1 VNEELR
7 TLTADADGERLDRF
21 LGRAL
26 AEHSRTSLQKLIEE
40 GFVLVN
46 GAPALKPALRLTVGD
61 AVAVRIP
68 PPPPSEVEPE
78 QIPLTIIFENND
90 LLVIDKP
97 AGMVV
102 HPAAGHQ
109 RGTLVGAVLGYAPEV
124 GGVGEIERPGIVH
137 RLDKDTSGL
146 ILVAKNAE
154 AQRFLQDAFAE
165 RKAEKTYLALVVG
178 HPPTAEGRIETPI
191 GRDPSHRQRMAVVPP
206 SRGRSSVTIFYT
218 REKFKEYTLI
228 EAHPLT
234 GRTHQIRVHLAYIG
248 CPVAG
253 DTVYGKH
260 TSPARSHHPSSPPSP
275 RSRSSP
281 SLIPQPLLP
290 ANAGRRGEKEGEA
303 QRQMLHAWRLKITLP
318 NETAPR
324 EFEAPLP
331 EDFTGMLEQLRRLG

>member
-1 VNEELR
+1 MNEELR
-7 TLTADADGERLDRF
+7 SLTADAGGERLDRF
-21 LGRAL
+21 LGRVL
-26 AEHSRTSLQKLIEE
+26 ADHSRTSLQKLIEE
-40 GFVLVN
+40 GFVLIN
-46 GAPALKPALRLTVGD
+46 GTPVTKPALRLAEGD
-61 AVAVRIP
+61 AVSVRIP

-78 QIPLTIIFENND
+78 QIPLAIIFENDD

-109 RGTLVGAVLGYAPEV
+109 RGTLVSAVLGYAPKV

-137 RLDKDTSGL
+137 RLDKETLGSDPRGEERGG
-146 ILVAKNAE
+146 AE
-154 AQRFLQDAFAE
+154 VSAGCVFG
-165 RKAEKTYLALVVG
+165 T
-178 HPPTAEGRIETPI
+178 EGGEDIPGAGRGPSADGRGADQTHI

-206 SRGRSSVTIFYT
+206 SRGRASVTVFHT
-218 REKFKEYTLI
+218 REKFKEYTLL

-253 DTVYGKH
+253 DAVYGKSQSS
-260 TSPARSHHPSSPPSP
+260 TRCVPSSPNPFSQLTP
-275 RSRSSP
+275 
-281 SLIPQPLLP
+281 
-290 ANAGRRGEKEGEA
+290 GEGEKEGKGGKA
-303 QRQMLHAWRLKITLP
+303 GRQMLHAWRLKITLP

-331 EDFTGMLEQLRRLG
+331 EDFLGMLEQLRRLG

>member
-1 VNEELR
+1 MNEELR
-7 TLTADADGERLDRF
+7 NLTADADGERLDRF

-46 GAPALKPALRLTVGD
+46 GAPALKPALKLTVGD
-61 AVAVRIP
+61 AVSVRIP

-78 QIPLTIIFENND
+78 QIPLTIIFENDD

-154 AQRFLQDAFAE
+154 AQRFLQEAFAE
-165 RKAEKTYLALVVG
+165 RKAEKTYLALVAG
-178 HPPTAEGRIETPI
+178 HPPTPEGRIETDI
-191 GRDPSHRQRMAVVPP
+191 GRDPAHRQRMSVVPP
-206 SRGRSSVTIFYT
+206 SRGRTSVTVFHT
-218 REKFKEYTLI
+218 REKFKEYTFL
-228 EAHPLT
+228 EVHPLT

-253 DTVYGKH
+253 DLVYG
-260 TSPARSHHPSSPPSP
+260 RSASGPPKRSGGKRPSSPN
-275 RSRSSP
+275 
-281 SLIPQPLLP
+281 P
-290 ANAGRRGEKEGEA
+290 ATQNKKREGK
-303 QRQMLHAWRLKITLP
+303 RQMLHAWRLKITLP

-331 EDFTGMLEQLRRLG
+331 EDFIGMLEQLRRQG